1 MKKRTKGLLTAFVSA
16 LLSFAVMLTAVY
28 VYMSADRAKK
38 SVGSTESTVPYKQKR
53 ESKGVMFLLP
63 DGTGCLFHLDFEN
76 ESVTAVLTENADPY
90 AGGYGGYGIDF
101 TVELSFDTAEG
112 IIDRAGG
119 VNLEDEGQMLRYT
132 GFQVTQLISQGANMD
147 LRREIVCEVLS
158 GFARNSVTASDLVY
172 IIENSQTDLTVPE
185 CYGWHQDLPQM
196 CENATVFYLT

>member
-16 LLSFAVMLTAVY
+16 LLSFAVMLTAAY

-38 SVGSTESTVPYKQKR
+38 SVGSTESRVPYKQKQ

-76 ESVTAVLTENADPY
+76 ESVTAVLTETADPY
-90 AGGYGGYGIDF
+90 ADDLGGYGIDF

-119 VNLEDEGQMLRYT
+119 VNLEEDGQMLRFT
-132 GFQVTQLISQGANMD
+132 GFQVIQLISQGAGMD

-158 GFARNSVTASDLVY
+158 GFAKNSITAGDLVY

-196 CENATVFYLT
+196 FENATVFFLT